1 MGLVIGGK
9 FRTCLNKRLVYKPV
23 NIPRTGVNHAG
34 DTSPNI
40 ITYVRIEQTNISRP
54 RPMRAFNDVFYSLLC
69 SNIQNFAT
77 VHRINPNV
85 TEGSHDKET
94 RSSAT
99 AEKQRVSCPHGGR
112 VGLDPPAPSP
122 LLPLATR
129 MRMAE
134 SESHNVR
141 TSSVPSVKCTL
152 R

>member
-1 MGLVIGGK
+1 MIHVG
-9 FRTCLNKRLVYKPV
+9 
-23 NIPRTGVNHAG
+23 
-34 DTSPNI
+34 
-40 ITYVRIEQTNISRP
+40 VRIGPLINYAAISYKL
-54 RPMRAFNDVFYSLLC
+54 AQYQAYLFQS
-69 SNIQNFAT
+69 FAPFDKCYT
-77 VHRINPNV
+77 RCI
-85 TEGSHDKET
+85 HDRRQEDNT

-99 AEKQRVSCPHGGR
+99 AEKQRVSCPHKGR

-122 LLPLATR
+122 PLPLATP

>member
-1 MGLVIGGK
+1 MLHAVLSRRHDDDK
-9 FRTCLNKRLVYKPV
+9 F
-23 NIPRTGVNHAG
+23 
-34 DTSPNI
+34 
-40 ITYVRIEQTNISRP
+40 ITN
-54 RPMRAFNDVFYSLLC
+54 
-69 SNIQNFAT
+69 
-77 VHRINPNV
+77 NP
-85 TEGSHDKET
+85 

-122 LLPLATR
+122 PPPLATP

-141 TSSVPSVKCTL
+141 TSSVPSVKRTL